1 MVVMITAVAILIA
14 VSASRSVPLT
24 VRPIRPLFAMVI
36 NPRLNYTPGGIR
48 TDLQGRAIAL
58 KDGKPIEGLYV
69 VGEASGGLHG
79 QERMTGCSMPECAV
93 FGMIA
98 GESAAQRKSI

>member
-1 MVVMITAVAILIA
+1 MPLARRIAEVASWIEVLA
-14 VSASRSVPLT
+14 VS
-24 VRPIRPLFAMVI
+24 
-36 NPRLNYTPGGIR
+36 YTHLDVYKR
-48 TDLQGRAIAL
+48 QDLQGRAIAL

>member
-1 MVVMITAVAILIA
+1 M
-14 VSASRSVPLT
+14 
-24 VRPIRPLFAMVI
+24 
-36 NPRLNYTPGGIR
+36 
-48 TDLQGRAIAL
+48 L